1 MNPRSHSSGPDR
13 GGGARGWLQRSCLLA
28 AAVLLCLCSAAPG
41 AAQSVSGRL
50 LDDATDAGIAGA
62 IVMLLDLDDQVLSR
76 ALTAEDGAFELAVP
90 VPGQYRVR
98 AQRIGYVMATSAPLD
113 LVQSRS
119 LVVEFRLS
127 AAAVPLA
134 PITVV
139 DRERAWDPRLEFMGY
154 YERKATYGKEGR
166 GFGHFLDGE
175 QLERR
180 IAFSVLDLLR
190 DLPGIHVRA
199 AGGRK
204 LGVTGRRGCV
214 SFFLDG
220 APLVMGGID
229 DMIIPS
235 ATVAIEVYPG
245 GVVPAEYLS
254 LRSVCAVVAVWTGIR
269 PN

>member
-1 MNPRSHSSGPDR
+1 MNPRSR
-13 GGGARGWLQRSCLLA
+13 LLA

-50 LDDATDAGIAGA
+50 LDDATDAGIAA
-62 IVMLLDLDDQVLSR
+62 AVVMLLDLDGQVLSR

-90 VPGQYRVR
+90 APGQYRLR
-98 AQRIGYVMATSAPLD
+98 AQRIGYMMATSPPLD

-139 DRERAWDPRLEFMGY
+139 GRERARDPRLEFMDY
-154 YERKATYGKEGR
+154 YERKATYGKEGM
-166 GFGHFLDGE
+166 GFAHFLDGE
-175 QLERR
+175 ELERR

-190 DLPGIHVRA
+190 DLPGIEVRA
-199 AGGRK
+199 VSGRK
-204 LGVTGRRGCV
+204 ITLIGRRGCGP
-214 SFFLDG
+214 SFYLDG
-220 APLVMGGID
+220 TYVRGGIEE
-229 DMIIPS
+229 MILPS

-245 GVVPAEYLS
+245 SVVPGEYLGFGS
-254 LRSVCAVVAVWTGIR
+254 RCGVVAVWTGIR